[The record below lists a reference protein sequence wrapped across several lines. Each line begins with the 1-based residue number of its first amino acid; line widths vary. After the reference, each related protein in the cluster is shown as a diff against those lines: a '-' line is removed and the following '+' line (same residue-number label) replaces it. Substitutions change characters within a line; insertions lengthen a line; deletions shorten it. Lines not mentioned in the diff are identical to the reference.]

1 MKIGV
6 IDSIIDINVASVI
19 DYNIDFKRFS
29 DSTNNDSRQKIL
41 ATDSIISYHICSAID
56 SFKFLSHTLFISIV
70 AHHCCCCST

>member
-19 DYNIDFKRFS
+19 DCNIDFNRFS
-29 DSTNNDSRQKIL
+29 DSTNNDNRQKIL

-56 SFKFLSHTLFISIV
+56 SFISIV
-70 AHHCCCCST
+70 AHHCCCCSTQYYN